1 MESSW
6 NSEPEIP
13 GETQVFE
20 FSLILLRTVNE
31 FYKNAQFLG
40 TFERYPD
47 GGFLHKGSRD
57 LHPSCGRSGNE
68 GLAYQFVK
76 PFRMLLL
83 GHHPAIIED
92 FKRGERVQLK

>member
-13 GETQVFE
+13 EEAQVFE

-31 FYKNAQFLG
+31 FYENAQFLG

-47 GGFLHKGSRD
+47 GEFLYKGVS
-57 LHPSCGRSGNE
+57 
-68 GLAYQFVK
+68 
-76 PFRMLLL
+76 
-83 GHHPAIIED
+83 
-92 FKRGERVQLK
+92 